1 MDLKIALS
9 GDLPARCSDALA
21 ALAPELGMVPAAEG
35 VPVRGHRGAALAV
48 CCDGASVTIEWAQPI
63 QFYRALSLLPR
74 PLAACDIRE
83 EPCFETVGMM
93 FDTSRNAVL
102 RPDTLRSF
110 LRKMALMGMN
120 LGMMYT
126 EDTYEV
132 PGQPYFGYQR
142 GRYTY
147 EELHALDDYAD
158 MLGIELCP
166 CVQTLGHLNR
176 ALHWPAMRRLQD
188 NDEVLLADSEETYSF
203 LRQILTAASAPYR
216 SKRIHIGMDEAHGVG
231 MGAHLRLHGYEKP
244 YDILRR
250 HLKRVLDI
258 VNELGLS
265 PMMWSDMY
273 FRLESPTN
281 GYYDGPMPSQQAVDA
296 VVPGVELVYWDYY
309 HMREAEYDEQLK
321 KHDALHAP
329 TVFAGGI
336 WTWCGPAPDYDKTRT
351 ATLAGLS
358 ACRKAGVKRYVFAS
372 TLYVYGKS
380 GGFYRCSKQAC
391 ELYIENYHDMFG
403 LEYTILRYGS
413 LYGPRA
419 DRRNAINRFVAEALE
434 KGTITYY
441 GAPTA
446 LREYIHVE
454 DAALSTVE
462 ILGPEYANQNIV
474 LTGNQPMQVGD
485 LFRMIEEMLGKPIEI
500 KYQHDPNS
508 GHYQITPYA
517 FMPKVGRK
525 MTPHLS
531 TELGQGVLK
540 VMEEIHQELHPDL
553 KELGGYLMV
562 DKAD

>member
-1 MDLKIALS
+1 MKIVFFGGS
-9 GDLPARCSDALA
+9 GFLGSHVCDKLSDA
-21 ALAPELGMVPAAEG
+21 
-35 VPVRGHRGAALAV
+35 GH
-48 CCDGASVTIEWAQPI
+48 DVTIVD
-63 QFYRALSLLPR
+63 LR
-74 PLAACDIRE
+74 PS
-83 EPCFETVGMM
+83 PY
-93 FDTSRNAVL
+93 L
-102 RPDTLRSF
+102 RPDQ
-110 LRKMALMGMN
+110 KMVTGSL
-120 LGMMYT
+120 LD
-126 EDTYEV
+126 EDLVNTV
-132 PGQPYFGYQR
+132 VSG
-142 GRYTY
+142 
-147 EELHALDDYAD
+147 AD
-158 MLGIELCP
+158 AVFDFAG
-166 CVQTLGHLNR
+166 
-176 ALHWPAMRRLQD
+176 
-188 NDEVLLADSEETYSF
+188 LADIGESNQKPVETARINV
-203 LRQILTAASAPYR
+203 LGNVIL
-216 SKRIHIGMDEAHGVG
+216 
-231 MGAHLRLHGYEKP
+231 
-244 YDILRR
+244 
-250 HLKRVLDI
+250 
-258 VNELGLS
+258 
-265 PMMWSDMY
+265 
-273 FRLESPTN
+273 LE
-281 GYYDGPMPSQQAVDA
+281 
-296 VVPGVELVYWDYY
+296 
-309 HMREAEYDEQLK
+309 
-321 KHDALHAP
+321 
-329 TVFAGGI
+329 
-336 WTWCGPAPDYDKTRT
+336 
-351 ATLAGLS
+351 

-462 ILGPEYANQNIV
+462 ILG
-474 LTGNQPMQVGD
+474 